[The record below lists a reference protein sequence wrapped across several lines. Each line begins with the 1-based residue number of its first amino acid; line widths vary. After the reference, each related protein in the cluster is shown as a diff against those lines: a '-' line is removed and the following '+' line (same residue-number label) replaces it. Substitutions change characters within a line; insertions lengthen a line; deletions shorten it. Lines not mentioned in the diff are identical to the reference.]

1 MQVTIQL
8 CAGNILKFASK
19 RERIIHVDNIFV
31 VTVDLDTTK
40 LYFNRY
46 NPNYLISL
54 IRSEDASIE
63 TDTEDRIINLDNV
76 PKKYQE
82 IYKKNREIVNDFALT
97 YGPYYE
103 NFKKKENKS
112 NDDAKKYSLGLKYY
126 LKIIREYYQ
135 SGCSEI
141 SLLSKRTPGIYENK
155 SRNYHKKVGRPSIYN
170 QRNCILTTQVK
181 MQFEEA
187 LNELLSG
194 GRWNSISNAYDHII
208 QKYYTK
214 TIIEAGVL
222 SLVEEDDENIPT
234 YKQFYNYVKSNTN
247 KQQFDLIKTSVQEV
261 RNDKRLLLSDSQYGV
276 YGPGDLVEID
286 ACEVDL
292 SLVDIYNPDN
302 TVARPILYCMID
314 VATKMILA
322 ISVAFE
328 NNSILGVTNLFL
340 NLSDNKV
347 EYCRRFGIELEPDL
361 WKSNIIPR
369 RIRFDRG
376 AECTSNQLERIL
388 NKLKIERELVTG
400 GTGSLK
406 GNIEQS
412 FHQIHMAQN
421 HLLED
426 KGLIEKRYDSKHHK
440 EALLTI
446 EEYTKIAINF
456 VLSHNQMVIKNYK
469 CSKDMIVNGIP
480 AIPVKLWDYLS
491 SKTGLPRQITTAN
504 VNQFRY
510 DLMQEYEAKV
520 SREGIS
526 FIGGHLYINEDDEDL
541 LMLMYEAGDTKKDFP
556 IRYDPRNMNFIYYLS
571 NNKLMVA
578 KLNMKKTVNEGFEN
592 LTFVEMRN
600 LDLKNKQILNHA
612 LIDTAKIRRARDSA
626 NQVIIDNAVENRII
640 NKSNDKN
647 IRENRE
653 IAKQDYRY
661 DNNIA
666 SRLGIGSNL
675 YKQDDHTVEEK
686 QNVIS
691 EKFEAYKKIGYD
703 NLTNEQQKEYEEI
716 LENIINGL

>member
-8 CAGNILKFASK
+8 CAGNILKFDSK

-46 NPNYLISL
+46 NPNDLISL
-54 IRSEDASIE
+54 IRSKDASIE

-97 YGPYYE
+97 YGPYFY
-103 NFKKKENKS
+103 NYKKKDNKS
-112 NDDAKKYSLGLKYY
+112 TETAKRFGLALSNY
-126 LKIIREYYQ
+126 LKVIREYYQ
-135 SGCSEI
+135 SGCSDI
-141 SLLSKRTPGIYENK
+141 SLYSKRTPTLYQNSK
-155 SRNYHKKVGRPSIYN
+155 RVYTVKTGRPSIHN
-170 QRNCILTTQVK
+170 ENVCVLNNKVK
-181 MQFEEA
+181 LEFEEA
-187 LNELLSG
+187 LNGLLNG
-194 GRWNSISNAYDHII
+194 GRWTSIKNAYDCII
-208 QKYYTK
+208 ANHYTE
-214 TIIEAGVL
+214 TVIENGVL
-222 SLVEEDDENIPT
+222 SLIEADYKNVPT
-234 YKQFYNYVKSNTN
+234 YRQFYNYIKSNTN
-247 KQQFDLIKTSVQEV
+247 KKQFDLIKTSAQEV
-261 RNDKRLLLSDSQYGV
+261 RNNKRLLLSDSQYGV

-340 NLSDNKV
+340 NLSDDKV

-412 FHQIHMAQN
+412 FHQMHMAQN

-469 CSKDMIVNGIP
+469 CTKDMIVNGVP
-480 AIPVKLWDYLS
+480 AIPIKLWDYLS

-504 VNQFRY
+504 VNQFRF

-526 FIGGHLYINEDDEDL
+526 FTGGHLYINEDDDEL
-541 LMLMYEAGDTKKDFP
+541 LTLMYETGDTKKDFS

-600 LDLKNKQILNHA
+600 LDLKNKQILNKA
-612 LIDTAKIRRARDSA
+612 LIDTAKIRRSRDSA
-626 NQVIIDNAVENRII
+626 NKAIIDTAILNRGDII
-640 NKSNDKN
+640 PNDKN
-647 IRENRE
+647 LRENRE
-653 IAKQDYRY
+653 IAKQNYRY
-661 DNNIA
+661 DNSIATRLNIDEKLPVKEERIE
-666 SRLGIGSNL
+666 SSINSTELIGNRN
-675 YKQDDHTVEEK
+675 YDDMSDEEK
-686 QNVIS
+686 
-691 EKFEAYKKIGYD
+691 
-703 NLTNEQQKEYEEI
+703 KEYERQ
-716 LENIINGL
+716 LNDLVNGL

>member
-54 IRSEDASIE
+54 IRSKDASIE

-97 YGPYYE
+97 YGPYFY
-103 NFKKKENKS
+103 NYKKKDNKS
-112 NDDAKKYSLGLKYY
+112 TETAKRFGLALSNY
-126 LKIIREYYQ
+126 LKVIREYYQ
-135 SGCSEI
+135 SGCSDI
-141 SLLSKRTPGIYENK
+141 SLYSKRTPTLYQNSK
-155 SRNYHKKVGRPSIYN
+155 RVYTVKTGRPSIHN
-170 QRNCILTTQVK
+170 ENVCVLNNKVK
-181 MQFEEA
+181 LEFEEA
-187 LNELLSG
+187 LNGLLNG
-194 GRWNSISNAYDHII
+194 GRWTSIKNAYDCII
-208 QKYYTK
+208 ANHYTE
-214 TIIEAGVL
+214 TVIENGVL
-222 SLVEEDDENIPT
+222 SLIEADYKNVPT
-234 YKQFYNYVKSNTN
+234 YRQFYNYIKSNTN
-247 KQQFDLIKTSVQEV
+247 KKQFDLIKTSAQEV
-261 RNDKRLLLSDSQYGV
+261 RNNKRLLLSDSQYGV

-340 NLSDNKV
+340 NLSDDKV

-412 FHQIHMAQN
+412 FHQMHMAQN

-469 CSKDMIVNGIP
+469 CTKDMIVNGVP
-480 AIPVKLWDYLS
+480 AIPIKLWDYLS

-526 FIGGHLYINEDDEDL
+526 FIGGHLYINEDDDDL
-541 LMLMYEAGDTKKDFP
+541 LTLMYETGDTKKDFS

-600 LDLKNKQILNHA
+600 LDLKNKQILNKA
-612 LIDTAKIRRARDSA
+612 LIDTAKIRRSRDSA
-626 NQVIIDNAVENRII
+626 NKAIIDTAILNRGDII
-640 NKSNDKN
+640 PNDKN
-647 IRENRE
+647 LRENRE
-653 IAKQDYRY
+653 IAKQNYRY
-661 DNNIA
+661 DNSIATRLNIDEKLPVKEERIE
-666 SRLGIGSNL
+666 SSINSTELIGNRN
-675 YKQDDHTVEEK
+675 YDDMSDEEK
-686 QNVIS
+686 
-691 EKFEAYKKIGYD
+691 
-703 NLTNEQQKEYEEI
+703 KEYERQ
-716 LENIINGL
+716 LDDLVNGL